1 MWIRDLKIGRVD
13 SSGCEKSW
21 RSRTRKE
28 CEEENIKEEGLLYI
42 SFSIYIY
49 MCVCVT
55 FGISEKDIRSGRP
68 ARHHLRWRLNV
79 ARTRKPVICTALYQR
94 KEKQQ
99 QLVQHIIRPIQ
110 SPATLAVAVVY
121 NCTCNNV
128 IIHSRKS
135 NCWMRFTAWWWW
147 WMTFLYR
154 PGRTTDIYIY
164 LYRSTKTL

>member
-1 MWIRDLKIGRVD
+1 MDKRLEDWTRWFIRMRKILAEPN
-13 SSGCEKSW
+13 EKRMKRRKYKRR
-21 RSRTRKE
+21 RSITWS
-28 CEEENIKEEGLLYI
+28 IIYI

-55 FGISEKDIRSGRP
+55 FARLEKDIRSGRS

-79 ARTRKPVICTALYQR
+79 TRTRKPVICTTLYQR
-94 KEKQQ
+94 KEKKQ

-154 PGRTTDIYIY
+154 PGRTIHTYIY
-164 LYRSTKTL
+164 L